1 MEDYRYGPDETK
13 VLSDSDVRRCGDPSG
28 QIGRELLLTNRN
40 IVYTWE
46 TRKLIGHGAR
56 QSDTY
61 PLSRLKTID
70 GVAQAKYTEG
80 AYNAKLD
87 LFFIDSTVSFEF
99 RKDSKD
105 SSKRAVS
112 QWLDAI
118 SRQLTGRPSE
128 EAAKLRKTIFGV
140 EMFAGALKG
149 TIDSF
154 TKTFSGRDLDD
165 GSAKT
170 VTSKCV
176 GCRAPLTGRQGTN
189 VRCRYCDTEQ
199 TLQ

>member
-13 VLSDSDVRRCGDPSG
+13 VLSDGDVRRCGDASG
-28 QIGRELLLTNRN
+28 QIGRELLLTSRN

-46 TRKLIGHGAR
+46 TRKLIGHGTR

-61 PLSRLKTID
+61 PLSRLKTVD
-70 GVAQAKYTEG
+70 GVVQAKYTER
-80 AYNAKLD
+80 AYTATLD
-87 LFFIDSTVSFEF
+87 LFFIDDTVSFEF

-105 SSKRAVS
+105 ASKKAVA
-112 QWLDAI
+112 QWLDAV
-118 SRQLTGRPSE
+118 SRQSTGQPSE

-140 EMFAGALKG
+140 EMLAGALKG

-154 TKTFSGRDLDD
+154 AKTFSGRDQDE
-165 GSAKT
+165 GSTKT
-170 VTSKCV
+170 VTSKCI
-176 GCRAPLTGRQGTN
+176 GCRAPLSGRQGAS